1 MSTIQVMP
9 WRNRLM
15 PPPQDPQDSDW
26 LSYFAQDKPVV
37 KLAALG
43 IDRLP
48 RILMATGSLV
58 WKLALLAG
66 ATKSVIYV
74 VTQFV

>member
-1 MSTIQVMP
+1 
-9 WRNRLM
+9 M

-26 LSYFAQDKPVV
+26 LTHFANDKPVV

-48 RILMATGSLV
+48 RILMAAGSLV
-58 WKLALLAG
+58 WKVALCAG
-66 ATKSVIYV
+66 ALKAGVYV
-74 VTQFV
+74 VYKAAAPFI